1 MECTGNFLT
10 NKICVCILSNIY
22 EKAQMGKSNRRKA
35 DREQPGGERRMRN
48 LCEYLPELRTES
60 CKDQ

>member
-1 MECTGNFLT
+1 
-10 NKICVCILSNIY
+10 
-22 EKAQMGKSNRRKA
+22 MGKSNRRKA